1 MAYSGGR
8 DSSALLHA
16 TLAVAV
22 EQGLEVVALHVHHG
36 LSERADDWLA
46 HCERQC
52 KRWAAR
58 GAPLR
63 FDHRRVAGSWARGDS
78 IEAWA
83 RKERYAALR
92 QMATAHGADIVLLA
106 HHRQDQAETL
116 LLQALRGAGVAGLAA
131 MPQAV
136 ERDGIT
142 WLRPWLETPAAS
154 VGAYAKRHRLRHIV
168 DDSNADPRFARNRL
182 RLRVWPVLLDAFPQ
196 AEAALATSAAWARE
210 ARSCAD
216 ALAAIDL
223 AGCADARG
231 IDIAFGASSRRAGAA
246 TPCVPG

>member
-1 MAYSGGR
+1 MQALGGAR
-8 DSSALLHA
+8 W
-16 TLAVAV
+16 T
-22 EQGLEVVALHVHHG
+22 VALRSSSRRWQPG
-36 LSERADDWLA
+36 TR
-46 HCERQC
+46 RQ
-52 KRWAAR
+52 
-58 GAPLR
+58 
-63 FDHRRVAGSWARGDS
+63 HRSLG
-78 IEAWA
+78 
-83 RKERYAALR
+83 KE
-92 QMATAHGADIVLLA
+92 G
-106 HHRQDQAETL
+106 
-116 LLQALRGAGVAGLAA
+116 ALRGIASDGDCARCRHRAPGPPSAGSGRDPAAAGLARRGCGRSRGDA
-131 MPQAV
+131 AGRRARRHHV
-136 ERDGIT
+136 ASSLARA
-142 WLRPWLETPAAS
+142 PAAS

-231 IDIAFGASSRRAGAA
+231 IDIALWSQLSPSRRT